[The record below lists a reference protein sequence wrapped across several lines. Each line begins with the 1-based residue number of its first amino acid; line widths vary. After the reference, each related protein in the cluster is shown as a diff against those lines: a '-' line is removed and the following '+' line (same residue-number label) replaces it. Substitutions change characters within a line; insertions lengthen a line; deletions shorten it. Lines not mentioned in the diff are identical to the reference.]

1 MQRTIEA
8 TEVFERILDSTTRY
22 VVNEGG
28 TRSSKTY
35 SFLQWLIAIYCLENT
50 GKRIDIFRKHSA
62 THVGAAL
69 DQFIEIADSLN
80 LYDPKQH
87 NKTLNHFHLNGNII
101 RFNGMDMSQ
110 KKRGVERDIAFI
122 NEANEFTVEDFRQI
136 KIRTNGRIFIDFNP
150 SEKFWV
156 HKGEIPEDE
165 TTWIKSTYLDNPF
178 LPQSL
183 IDEIERMKY
192 IDPDFWRVYGLG
204 ELGIPKEAVF
214 PYWNTCP
221 TTRGHRVGI
230 GMDFGFTN
238 DPTTLIELWQDG
250 DDIILHE
257 VLYQTGLTNPDIKNT
272 IQSIY
277 PELPYIVAD
286 SAEPKSIV
294 ELRRMGLK
302 IIEAKKPN
310 GSVQFGIDLLR
321 RYRIHVTQSSKN
333 VIRELESYK
342 YKTDKFGEI
351 TNEPINANNHAIDA
365 ARYVAYHFL
374 SNPGGGKYVIG
385 GVKGIK

>member
-1 MQRTIEA
+1 MSKLTA
-8 TEVFERILDSTTRY
+8 TKVFKRILNSHTRY

-35 SFLQWLIAIYCLENT
+35 SFLQWLIAVYCMENY

-69 DQFIEIADSLN
+69 DQFIEIADGLN
-80 LYDPKQH
+80 LYDPRQH
-87 NKTLNHFHLNGNII
+87 NKTLNHIVLNGNLI
-101 RFNGMDMSQ
+101 RFSGMDMSQ
-110 KKRGVERDIAFI
+110 KKRGVEREIAFI
-122 NEANEFTVEDFRQI
+122 NEANEFTLEDFRQI
-136 KIRTNGRIFIDFNP
+136 KIRTTERIFIDFNP

-156 HKGEIPEDE
+156 HKGELNQSE

-178 LPQSL
+178 LPQEL

-204 ELGIPKEAVF
+204 ELGIPKEAVY
-214 PYWNTCP
+214 PYWNVTP
-221 TTRGHRVGI
+221 TTRGERIGV

-238 DPTTLIELWQDG
+238 DPTAIIELWKDG

-257 VLYQTGLTNPDIKNT
+257 VAYQTGLTNPDITNVIK
-272 IQSIY
+272 SIY
-277 PELPYIVAD
+277 TTPPTIVAD
-286 SAEPKSIV
+286 SAEPKSIM

-321 RYRIHVTQSSKN
+321 RYRIHVTQGSKN
-333 VIRELESYK
+333 IIRELESYK

-351 TNEPINANNHAIDA
+351 TNEPLDANNHALDA

-385 GVKGIK
+385 GFGGNR